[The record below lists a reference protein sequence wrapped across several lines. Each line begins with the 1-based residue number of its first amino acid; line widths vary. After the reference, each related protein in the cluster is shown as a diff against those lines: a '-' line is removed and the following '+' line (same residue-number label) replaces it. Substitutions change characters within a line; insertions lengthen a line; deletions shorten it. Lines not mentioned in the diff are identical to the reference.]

1 MTLNQ
6 KQQEAYE
13 LMCSKES
20 ILLTSMAGTGKSFL
34 INYFVDKHKLERN
47 IGVTSTT
54 GISSLAINGKTLHS
68 YLGIGLAKEST
79 IDLAQK
85 IRSKA
90 TIRAVWKKTETL
102 IIDEISMMSP
112 ELFTKLETIA
122 RIVREDVR
130 PFGGIQLILVG
141 DFLQLPVV
149 GTDKLCFE
157 SPVWNKCITK
167 VVTLNEIVRQ
177 KDVKFQE
184 CLNEVRL
191 NNLSQESITLL
202 KTLNNRVLD
211 VSGDIKPTY
220 VYTTNANVDEMN
232 DIEFKKI
239 LTQENDVRKYEMDFD
254 YTHPHKPHYYTPDFI
269 ARSKKNCNAP
279 ISVSLCV
286 GAQVI
291 LLVNLD
297 CENKLVN
304 GSRGVVTS
312 FIENI
317 PVVRFCNGV
326 ETLISHSCWEYEV
339 DGKKDEEIRMF
350 IQQIPLKLAWALT
363 VHKLQGSTIDFAI
376 VDLNNVFVFGQVYVA
391 LSRCKNIEGLSIRGL
406 NIQSIS
412 AHPKAIE
419 FYNKHAI

>member
-13 LMCSKES
+13 IMCSNES
-20 ILLTSMAGTGKSFL
+20 MLLTSMAGTGKSFL
-34 INYFVDKHKLERN
+34 IKYFVEKNKLDRN

-68 YLGIGLAKEST
+68 YLGIGLGKDST
-79 IDLAQK
+79 TELAMK
-85 IRSKA
+85 ILSKA
-90 TIRAVWKKTETL
+90 SIKAVWNKTQTL

-112 ELFTKLETIA
+112 ELFTKLENVA
-122 RIVREDVR
+122 RIVRKDVR

-157 SPVWNKCITK
+157 SPVWDKCITK
-167 VVTLNEIVRQ
+167 VVSLTEIVRQ
-177 KDVKFQE
+177 KDSQFQK
-184 CLNEVRL
+184 CLNEVRV
-191 NNLSQESITLL
+191 NKLSTESITLL
-202 KTLNNRVLD
+202 KSLQNRKL
-211 VSGDIKPTY
+211 SMLGDIKPTY

-232 DIEFKKI
+232 DIEFNKI
-239 LTQENDVRKYEMDFD
+239 LTPDNTVRKYDMDFD
-254 YTHPHKPHYYTPDFI
+254 YTHPSKPHYYTTDFI
-269 ARSKKNCNAP
+269 DRSKKNCNAP
-279 ISVSLCV
+279 TSVSLCV

-291 LLVNLD
+291 LLINLD

-312 FIENI
+312 FVENI
-317 PVVRFCNGV
+317 PVVRFYNGV
-326 ETLISHSCWEYEV
+326 ETLIGYNSWEYDV
-339 DGKKDEEIRMF
+339 DVKKDELVSMY

-391 LSRCKNIEGLSIRGL
+391 LSRCKNMEGLSIVGL
-406 NIQSIS
+406 NIQAIS

-419 FYNKHAI
+419 FYRKYSD